1 MVNIWPCYWKWVG
14 WGIAQPVQP
23 LETSSQWWTGQ
34 HIPMGKW
41 LRQGTFKAASCPW
54 PEHVSTTLDEETSW
68 SFHTPNV
75 SEMEHDGTW
84 WNPNMAILNGRGI
97 KLICSEFQ
105 AIFPSTGTTCERFSI
120 GCFANSFDTSRN
132 RADQNNWDGFFI
144 ISWQVEVATKTTSSC
159 LG

>member
-1 MVNIWPCYWKWVG
+1 MLLKMSWLGDSPAGSATGNIQPVVNGPTHPDGQMVKARYVQGSILPLARTCFHNFG
-14 WGIAQPVQP
+14 WGNFMKFPHSKRI
-23 LETSSQWWTGQ
+23 W
-34 HIPMGKW
+34 
-41 LRQGTFKAASCPW
+41 
-54 PEHVSTTLDEETSW
+54 
-68 SFHTPNV
+68 
-75 SEMEHDGTW
+75 DGTW
-84 WNPNMAILNGRGI
+84 WNPNMAILNGRCI